1 MTSCVRNLMVSLFA
15 YYSDLSKLFL
25 VKMTWSAAVCTYFF
39 RVVTVMVCNVAYLLI
54 PLQG

>member
-1 MTSCVRNLMVSLFA
+1 MVSLFA